1 MSAKAIKKSDLFF
14 SEIARINASGQRP
27 RMVLHI
33 CCAPC
38 SAYVLELLKEAFE
51 LTLYFYD
58 PNIHP
63 KEEYDMRRDE
73 MRRYATD
80 FSIPF
85 FEGPYDVEKWFDM
98 TKGHKD
104 SREGSER
111 CFICYDMRMREA
123 ARFAI
128 ENSFEYFGTV
138 LSISPHKNSKKIN
151 EIGVLLSAEYGIKYL
166 EADFKKRDGFKK
178 SIDLSREH
186 GLYRQNYCGCVYSKR
201 TA

>member
-1 MSAKAIKKSDLFF
+1 MTAKAIKKSDLFF
-14 SEIARINASGQRP
+14 SEIARIKVSGQRP
-27 RMVLHI
+27 GMVLHT

-63 KEEYDMRRDE
+63 KEEYDLRRDE
-73 MRRYATD
+73 MRRYAND

-85 FEGPYDVEKWFDM
+85 FEGPYDAEKWFDM

-123 ARFAI
+123 ARYARD
-128 ENSFEYFGTV
+128 NGFEYFGTV
-138 LSISPHKNSKKIN
+138 LSISPHKNSNKIN
-151 EIGVLLSAEYGIKYL
+151 EIGALLSAEYGIKYL

-178 SIDLSREH
+178 SIDLSKEH
-186 GLYRQNYCGCVYSKR
+186 GLYRQNYCGCVYSRR